1 MIQNYSGVDQ
11 EHEKKG
17 EEECANWLL
26 SVVMDGSRIISLLGL
41 LWGSLWSV
49 YKISHV
55 FFTLGT
61 HTHTH
66 TRSQTHPPPPPTAK

>member
-55 FFTLGT
+55 FLL
-61 HTHTH
+61 
-66 TRSQTHPPPPPTAK
+66 